1 MRWPAGR
8 PDNGAVEARVR
19 DHVRELC
26 AGFPFYPGVPG
37 RGHLAPARDRGRD
50 ALSVL
55 WLRRYPGQG
64 FAADRRSRRDPAA
77 PVLRQLR
84 GPLHDLRARA
94 AARTDGDQKD
104 GQREP
109 FDRDKLARSIYVAL
123 RKRPVEP
130 ERIERIINSL
140 VRQLE
145 SSGETDIPSDMIGES
160 GDGGAGEPRPGRL
173 CPLRLG
179 LSQFPRG
186 QGFRRFCRADRC
198 GWRLRRRP
206 RAADLRRSGAYA
218 GGAGAGPARARQRW
232 PNPAVGCVLVNDGR
246 VVGRG
251 WTQPGGRPHAETEAL
266 ARAGHAR
273 PRRHRLCQPR
283 TVLPPGPN
291 AALRRGA
298 DRSRRRRVVA
308 AVEDPDPRVD
318 GGGIHRLRAA
328 GIAVEIGLCADA
340 AAEINA
346 GFFSRVRQGRPLVT
360 VKLATTLDGRI
371 AMPGGESRW
380 ITGAPARA
388 RAHLLR
394 ARHDAVMV
402 GIGTVLADDPE
413 LTCRLN
419 GLDRRPPVRII
430 VDRQLRIPPTA
441 RLLAEAGAATIW
453 LLAAASADPNR
464 RPALEASGAR
474 VIEVADR
481 GDGIDLAA
489 ALAAL
494 GTRGITR
501 LLVEGGARLVASL
514 LKARLVDRLAWF
526 HAPRLIGADGIAA
539 IGALGIAALAEAPG
553 FERASTE
560 TVGADLLTTFR
571 ARDLQ
576 NPAENCR

>member
-1 MRWPAGR
+1 MAAKA
-8 PDNGAVEARVR
+8 AVAAAAIG
-19 DHVRELC
+19 DL
-26 AGFPFYPGVPG
+26 
-37 RGHLAPARDRGRD
+37 GHM
-50 ALSVL
+50 
-55 WLRRYPGQG
+55 
-64 FAADRRSRRDPAA
+64 
-77 PVLRQLR
+77 
-84 GPLHDLRARA
+84 RA
-94 AARTDGDQKD
+94 ALG
-104 GQREP
+104 
-109 FDRDKLARSIYVAL
+109 LAR
-123 RKRPVEP
+123 R
-130 ERIERIINSL
+130 
-140 VRQLE
+140 
-145 SSGETDIPSDMIGES
+145 G
-160 GDGGAGEPRPGRL
+160 
-173 CPLRLG
+173 LG
-179 LSQFPRG
+179 N
-186 QGFRRFCRADRC
+186 A
-198 GWRLRRRP
+198 
-206 RAADLRRSGAYA
+206 
-218 GGAGAGPARARQRW
+218 W
-232 PNPAVGCVLVNDGR
+232 PNPAVGCVLVNEGR

-266 ARAGHAR
+266 SRAG
-273 PRRHRLCQPR
+273 
-283 TVLPPGPN
+283 PG
-291 AALRRGA
+291 ARGA
-298 DRSRRRRVVA
+298 TAYVSLEPCCHRGQTPSCAEALIEAGVRRVVA
-308 AVEDPDPRVD
+308 AVEDPDPRVR
-318 GGGIHRLRAA
+318 GGGIQRLRAA
-328 GIAVEIGLCADA
+328 GIAAEIGLCADA

-346 GFFSRVRQGRPLVT
+346 GFFSRVRRGRPLVT

-419 GLDRRPPVRII
+419 GLGRCPPVRIV

-441 RLLAEAGAATIW
+441 RLLAEAGAAPIW

-464 RPALEASGAR
+464 RRALEASGAR

-481 GDGIDLAA
+481 SDGIDLAA

-501 LLVEGGARLVASL
+501 LLVEGGARLVAGL
-514 LKARLVDRLAWF
+514 LKAWLVDRLAWF

-553 FERASTE
+553 FERAATE

-571 ARDLQ
+571 TRDSQ